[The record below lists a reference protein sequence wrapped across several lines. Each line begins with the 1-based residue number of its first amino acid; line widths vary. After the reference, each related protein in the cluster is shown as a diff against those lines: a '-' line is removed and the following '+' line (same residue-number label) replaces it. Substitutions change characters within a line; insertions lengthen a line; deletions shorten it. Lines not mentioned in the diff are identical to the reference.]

1 VISGHTSRVFAIAF
15 SPDSRWLVSGG
26 DDQTVRLWD
35 VNTGECLNLLPYGS
49 RIWAIAFCRS
59 GNL

>member
-1 VISGHTSRVFAIAF
+1 MFAIAF